1 MTWTVLFHDAF
12 DAEFNAL
19 VEELQDELLAHAKLL
34 ATFGP
39 DLGRPTVDTLK
50 GSRHSNMKELR
61 FSWNGQVWRVA
72 FAFDP
77 QRQAIVLVGGD
88 KGGADQRR
96 FYKRLLTVA
105 DARYDD
111 HLGTLSQS
119 TKESKMAR
127 KLDEVMAALP
137 KDRKKRVEERAMEL
151 ATLKDLRHAAQQTQ
165 EQMAAALGV
174 RHDTISRLEKRSDML
189 LSTMRHCVESMGGK
203 LELVAKFPDRP
214 SVVIDHLGGEVTL
227 NKRAGAARRSRTAA
241 Y

>member
-12 DAEFNAL
+12 DAEFEAL

-34 ATFGP
+34 AAFGP

-50 GSRHSNMKELR
+50 GSRHTNMKELR

-77 QRQAIVLVGGD
+77 QRQAILLVGGD

-119 TKESKMAR
+119 TKESKHGQKTR
-127 KLDEVMAALP
+127 
-137 KDRKKRVEERAMEL
+137 
-151 ATLKDLRHAAQQTQ
+151 
-165 EQMAAALGV
+165 
-174 RHDTISRLEKRSDML
+174 
-189 LSTMRHCVESMGGK
+189 
-203 LELVAKFPDRP
+203 
-214 SVVIDHLGGEVTL
+214 
-227 NKRAGAARRSRTAA
+227 
-241 Y
+241 